1 MFNNLRK
8 SITAKLSLS
17 IIILWIILALI
28 FGFTD
33 LEISIAVVDEN
44 SSWGIF
50 GREFGEAPGWGL
62 IAIAL
67 STLIG
72 SYEENIKKQKISAY
86 VISFIGIVIFALG
99 AVRNSSY
106 LMLIGGSMTIS
117 LVLFTLSSFKKD
129 WSAYRELSAVI
140 ILLFIILPL
149 LFVQLTKVFWGRV
162 RFRDLL
168 PGFIDYTPWFLPQ
181 GITGNQSFPSGHT
194 AMSFMLIP
202 LLIPLRKMYFE
213 NHSKKLV
220 ALILIFV
227 VTSWA
232 LFVAVSRVIVGAHYA
247 SDVLFSGGAA
257 CIITLLLHH
266 WLYVKR
272 E

>member
-1 MFNNLRK
+1 MFDNLKK
-8 SITAKLSLS
+8 SFTAKLL
-17 IIILWIILALI
+17 IIIIVFWIILALI

-44 SSWGIF
+44 SPWGIF
-50 GREFGEAPGWGL
+50 GKEFGEAPGWGL

-86 VISFIGIVIFALG
+86 VISFIGIILFVFG
-99 AVRNSSY
+99 VVRNSSY

-117 LVLFTLSSFKKD
+117 LVFFTLLSFKKD

-140 ILLFIILPL
+140 ILLVIILPL
-149 LFVQLTKVFWGRV
+149 LFVQLTKIFWGRV
-162 RFRDLL
+162 RFKDLL

-194 AMSFMLIP
+194 AMGWLFLP
-202 LLIPLRKMYFE
+202 LLIKL
-213 NHSKKLV
+213 SKKQWKSPV
-220 ALILIFV
+220 RIIGTITILGWWIFV
-227 VTSWA
+227 G
-232 LFVAVSRVIVGAHYA
+232 LSRIAVGAHYA
-247 SDVLFSGGAA
+247 SDVLFST
-257 CIITLLLHH
+257 CIALVTTLLLYKKYY
-266 WLYVKR
+266 LKQNIS
-272 E
+272 